1 MAPTSAAVS
10 VVTAAASSLRGIMCR
25 RLAALLFTLSL
36 LAVLDCAPSDAAA
49 TAASPQHEDAH
60 QTQASKFTRW
70 SRATNTRER
79 LNAALSGDQPVFLES
94 DVVLVG
100 GLPVLEPPLGRLW
113 DVTLNELLY
122 QVTDKP
128 KRVTL
133 KLNMR
138 STEVLP
144 QAFGVLMVA
153 LTENLLDLWI
163 HADVLAGSAGKPPV
177 EANSFM
183 RQSSP
188 FHPFAIISLGWN
200 TKPKGAYSWGQVESM
215 VRLVSCGYPFLS
227 RVAFKVRASM
237 VEASLAQLSWLLDV
251 MPNATLVVWSA
262 DGEAPNASAL
272 HILRKARPSARIV
285 YDLPQEHQLEN
296 LLEEAVAQ
304 EGGEGAKQESTDV
317 GWSAEKN
324 NTGSCRKAS
333 LLGRNA
339 VVLGDNGVSMV
350 LPDSWSNF
358 EAKLDLT
365 KPRSL
370 AVSLGDEKL
379 SLEGACF
386 QLVLNR
392 SGQEVTSRA
401 WPTTCKNHGSSSS
414 SSKKP
419 TAPAMVKQWTYGEP
433 APLKLQPSPGAVV
446 YAVKLQDPTA
456 DPTADPAAAASTLVP
471 TLLLLFFGILVV
483 KVPEL

>member
-1 MAPTSAAVS
+1 MTPTSAVS
-10 VVTAAASSLRGIMCR
+10 VMTASPHGIMCCR
-25 RLAALLFTLSL
+25 PIVAVLLFTLF
-36 LAVLDCAPSDAAA
+36 AVLACAPAHAAA
-49 TAASPQHEDAH
+49 AASPQHADS
-60 QTQASKFTRW
+60 QPTTTSPQASKFTRW

-79 LNAALSGDQPVFLES
+79 LSAALSGDQPVFIEA
-94 DVVLVG
+94 DVVLNNG
-100 GLPVLEPPLGRLW
+100 IPVLEPPRGRLW

-122 QVTDKP
+122 QVTQKP

-144 QAFGVLMVA
+144 EAFGVLMVA
-153 LTENLLDLWI
+153 LTENLVDLWI
-163 HADVLAGSAGKPPV
+163 HADVLSGSAGKPPV
-177 EANSFM
+177 EANLFM

-188 FHPFAIISLGWN
+188 FHPFAIVSLGWN

-215 VRLVSCGYPFLS
+215 ARLVSCGYPFLS

-251 MPNATLVVWSA
+251 MPNATLVVWYA
-262 DGEAPNASAL
+262 DGEAPNPNVT
-272 HILRKARPSARIV
+272 HTLRKARPSAHIV
-285 YDLPQEHQLEN
+285 QDLPQDHQLEN
-296 LLEEAVAQ
+296 LMEEAVPEMDA
-304 EGGEGAKQESTDV
+304 EAGKHENAAI
-317 GWSAEKN
+317 GWSVEAN
-324 NTGSCRKAS
+324 NTASCRKAS

-350 LPDSWSNF
+350 LPESWSNF

-370 AVSLGDEKL
+370 AVSIGDEKL
-379 SLEGACF
+379 ALEGSCF

-446 YAVKLQDPTA
+446 YAVRLQDPPEDSTG
-456 DPTADPAAAASTLVP
+456 AASTVVS
-471 TLLLLFFGILVV
+471 TLLLVFFGVLAV
-483 KVPEL
+483 KVPVL

>member
-10 VVTAAASSLRGIMCR
+10 VATAAASSPRGIMCR
-25 RLAALLFTLSL
+25 RLATLLFTLSL
-36 LAVLDCAPSDAAA
+36 LAMLACAPSDAAA
-49 TAASPQHEDAH
+49 AAYPQHEDSH
-60 QTQASKFTRW
+60 QTQASKFMRW

-79 LNAALSGDQPVFLES
+79 LTAALSGDQPVFLEA
-94 DVVLVG
+94 DVVLDG
-100 GLPVLEPPLGRLW
+100 TIPVLEPPRGRLW

-122 QVTDKP
+122 QATEKP

-200 TKPKGAYSWGQVESM
+200 TKSKGAYSWGQVESM
-215 VRLVSCGYPFLS
+215 ARLVSCGHPYLT
-227 RVAFKVRASM
+227 RVAFKVRSSM

-262 DGEAPNASAL
+262 DGEAPNASVL
-272 HILRKARPSARIV
+272 HTLRKARPSARIV

-296 LLEEAVAQ
+296 LLEEAAPQ
-304 EGGEGAKQESTDV
+304 EGVEGAKQESLDI
-317 GWSAEKN
+317 GWNVEES

-350 LPDSWSNF
+350 FPDSWANF

-370 AVSLGDEKL
+370 AVRIGDEKID
-379 SLEGACF
+379 LEGSCF

-433 APLKLQPSPGAVV
+433 AALKLQPSPGAVV
-446 YAVKLQDPTA
+446 YAVRLQDP
-456 DPTADPAAAASTLVP
+456 PEEPAAAASALVP
-471 TLLLLFFGILVV
+471 TLLLLFFGILAV

>member
-1 MAPTSAAVS
+1 MTTTIAVS
-10 VVTAAASSLRGIMCR
+10 VVTAAVPGRRGMMCCGR
-25 RLAALLFTLSL
+25 VVDVLLFSMSL
-36 LAVLDCAPSDAAA
+36 LAVLACAQPADA
-49 TAASPQHEDAH
+49 AASPQHTDSHSA
-60 QTQASKFTRW
+60 TSPQASKFTRW

-79 LNAALSGDQPVFLES
+79 LTAALSGDQPVFVEA
-94 DVVLVG
+94 DVVLASG
-100 GLPVLEPPLGRLW
+100 IPVLEPPPGRLW

-122 QVTDKP
+122 QVTEKP

-144 QAFGVLMVA
+144 EAFGVLMVA

-163 HADVLAGSAGKPPV
+163 HADVLSGSAGKPPV
-177 EANSFM
+177 DANWFM

-215 VRLVSCGYPFLS
+215 ARLVGCGYPFLS
-227 RVAFKVRASM
+227 RVAFKVRSSM

-262 DGEAPNASAL
+262 DGEAPNPNVT
-272 HILRKARPSARIV
+272 HTLRKAMPSARIV
-285 YDLPQEHQLEN
+285 YDLPQDHKLEN
-296 LLEEAVAQ
+296 LLEEAVPE
-304 EGGEGAKQESTDV
+304 EGSEDAKQEGIAI
-317 GWSAEKN
+317 GWSVEAN
-324 NTGSCRKAS
+324 STGSCRKAS

-339 VVLGDNGVSMV
+339 VVLGDNGVSMM
-350 LPDSWSNF
+350 LPDSWANL

-365 KPRSL
+365 KSRSL
-370 AVSLGDEKL
+370 AVSIGDEKL
-379 SLEGACF
+379 ALEGSCF

-392 SGQEVTSRA
+392 TGQEVTSRA
-401 WPTTCKNHGSSSS
+401 WPTTCKTHGSSS

-419 TAPAMVKQWTYGEP
+419 TAPAMVKQWAYGEP

-446 YAVKLQDPTA
+446 YAVRLQEPQEESVGT
-456 DPTADPAAAASTLVP
+456 ASTVVP
-471 TLLLLFFGILVV
+471 TLLLLLFGVLAV
-483 KVPEL
+483 KVHVL